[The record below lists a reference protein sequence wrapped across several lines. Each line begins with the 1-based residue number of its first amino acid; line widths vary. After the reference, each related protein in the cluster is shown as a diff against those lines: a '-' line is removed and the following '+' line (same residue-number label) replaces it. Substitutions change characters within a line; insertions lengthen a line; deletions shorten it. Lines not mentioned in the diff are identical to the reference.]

1 MGTQR
6 VYHVTHAANLGSIL
20 DTGTLFSDS
29 ESSFRPAV
37 DISSEANRATRRE
50 LRIARLDAG
59 DYDGDGTVVA
69 DYVPFFLAPN
79 SSVWDVIRGDGSD
92 ARLSRA
98 ATSAAASDFIILVS
112 TVKTLEG
119 HFPLAGSGGY
129 PIVVTDGDATAAAT
143 RFGVSRE
150 SATRMLGALRA
161 NENPAIFDAEYL
173 VPGPLPFELVSLI
186 GVANDRVRDTVR
198 QLLAPSQFT
207 PKVAVYP
214 PWFQREPVLS

>member
-6 VYHVTHAANLGSIL
+6 VYHVTHAGNLPSIL
-20 DTGTLFSDS
+20 DSGTLFSDS
-29 ESSFRPAV
+29 DGSFRPAV

-50 LRIARLDAG
+50 LRIARFDTG
-59 DYDGDGTVVA
+59 DGDGTVVA

-79 SSVWDVIRGDGSD
+79 SSVWDAIRGDDSD

-98 ATSAAASDFIILVS
+98 ATGAAASDFIILVS
-112 TVKTLEG
+112 TVKMLEG
-119 HFPLAGSGGY
+119 HFPLEGSDGY
-129 PIVVTDGDATAAAT
+129 PIVVTDGDATAPAT